1 MTKNGGPQTCRNQPD
16 AGLESKATALAESI
30 GDLRQRLGCTGD
42 EPTTRRLA
50 GTHRHRA
57 KSKRLM
63 PTPRTLNEDPIGNG
77 RFDQPTLTISN

>member
-42 EPTTRRLA
+42 EPTLA
-50 GTHRHRA
+50 GLQER
-57 KSKRLM
+57 
-63 PTPRTLNEDPIGNG
+63 IGTARN
-77 RFDQPTLTISN
+77 QNA